1 MRLLYDASLPQSLSA
16 EAPEWVSLD
25 RWEEGDRNDVEI
37 IQAAAGRGYR
47 GFVFLGRDSL
57 YQLGVREAAEERGVA
72 LVAVDE
78 SDPVEA
84 KQRILRN
91 LSNLQSAL
99 VGHDC
104 VLVMASSVRSL

>member
-25 RWEEGDRNDVEI
+25 RWEEGDKNDVEI
-37 IQAAAGRGYR
+37 IQATASRGYR

-57 YQLGVREAAEERGVA
+57 FQLGVREAAEERGVA
-72 LVAVDE
+72 LVAVDAR
-78 SDPVEA
+78 DPIEA
-84 KQRILRN
+84 KQRILNN

-99 VGHDC
+99 AGHDC
-104 VLVMASSVRSL
+104 VLIMASSVRLL